1 MKYHEAFFNSVLF
14 FSYLLYLVAFLQIEH
29 YNPQYL
35 DMLGI
40 IIKYYVT
47 FFLLLRFNPL
57 IKSKFTD
64 FDRRIV
70 FSSAIFMLT
79 TTTISEYARNLG
91 IVSYMKKYI
100 SFF

>member
-1 MKYHEAFFNSVLF
+1 MKYHEAFFNTILF

-35 DMLGI
+35 DMLGNVM
-40 IIKYYVT
+40 KYYVT
-47 FFLLLRFNPL
+47 VFLLLRFNPL
-57 IKSKFTD
+57 TKTKFTD

-79 TTTISEYARNLG
+79 TTTISQYARNLG
-91 IVSYMKKYI
+91 IVSYIQKKT
-100 SFF
+100 FN

>member
-1 MKYHEAFFNSVLF
+1 MKYHEAFFNTILF

-35 DMLGI
+35 DMLGNVM
-40 IIKYYVT
+40 KYYVT
-47 FFLLLRFNPL
+47 VFLLLRFNPL
-57 IKSKFTD
+57 TKTKFTD

-79 TTTISEYARNLG
+79 TTTISQYARNLG
-91 IVSYMKKYI
+91 IVSYIQKKL
-100 SFF
+100 